1 MKGSMKIELNDFKS
15 LSFFNNLP
23 QDELREIVKVSEIQ
37 YFQRNESIIHEE
49 EEGRYFYILKS
60 GVVNIVKKMNGN
72 EYEIVNIIDKPG
84 DFFGEMSLLEGKPR
98 SAGAIAQ
105 QVSELYV
112 IPKESF
118 LEIVKKYPQLT
129 MHLAVSISNFL
140 RKTDK
145 NLIEKLKVKNS
156 ELVNAYNDLRK
167 AQAELI
173 QQERLS
179 AIGKLASSIIHDI
192 KNPMTSI
199 RGYAQLLY
207 EGELPSYKTSQYSE
221 IIIREVDRFIDMT
234 GELLTF
240 SKGEITL
247 KKHSISIKDVLLDLI
262 YSMKPKF
269 DQNNIVIRTDFAYE
283 SALYLDDLKF
293 RRALENICF
302 NAIDAMEEGGIFS
315 VITKQ
320 ESGFVKISL
329 EDDGCGMTKQVKD
342 KIFDEFFSHNKS
354 EGTGLG
360 LAITK
365 RIICEHGGSI
375 EVKSEFGE
383 GTCFIIRMP
392 LPE

>member
-1 MKGSMKIELNDFKS
+1 MKDSMKIELDEFKS
-15 LSFFNNLP
+15 LSFFANLP
-23 QDELREIVKVSEIQ
+23 SDELREIVRVSEIQ
-37 YFQRNESIIHEE
+37 CFAQNESIIREE
-49 EEGRYFYILKS
+49 EEGKYFYILKS

-72 EYEIVNIIDKPG
+72 EYEIVNIIDNPG

-98 SAGAIAQ
+98 SAGAVASRA
-105 QVSELYV
+105 SELYV
-112 IPKESF
+112 IPKERF
-118 LEIVKKYPQLT
+118 LDLVKNYPQMT

-140 RKTDK
+140 RRADK
-145 NLIEKLKVKNS
+145 NLVEKLKIKNA
-156 ELVNAYNDLRK
+156 ELVKAYNDLHR

-199 RGYAQLLY
+199 RGYAQLLT
-207 EGELPSYKTSQYSE
+207 ESDLPAGKIAQYSE

-234 GELLTF
+234 SELLTF
-240 SKGEITL
+240 SRGEITL
-247 KKHSISIKDVLLDLI
+247 KKHIFSIKEVLLDLI
-262 YSMKPKF
+262 YSMKSKF
-269 DQNNIVIRTDFAYE
+269 DQRNIVIKTNFEYDGT
-283 SALYLDDLKF
+283 LYLDDSKF

-302 NAIDAMEEGGIFS
+302 NAIDAMDDGGHFSITTRQEKSYINIF
-315 VITKQ
+315 
-320 ESGFVKISL
+320 L
-329 EDDGCGMTKQVKD
+329 EDGGCGMTEIVKS
-342 KIFDEFFSHNKS
+342 KIFNEFFSHNKT

-375 EVKSEFGE
+375 EVKSELGK